1 MNTNAPTVK
10 IEKLGSEPTP
20 EAIANREQLIKRLGE
35 LIGGADNVQCWLN
48 SPHPVLG
55 DRTPKSYE
63 DEGKLQA
70 VLEYFINAIETG
82 QPS

>member
-1 MNTNAPTVK
+1 MNTNAPTAK
-10 IEKLGSEPTP
+10 AQKLESEPTP
-20 EAIANREQLIKRLGE
+20 EAIADRKQLIKRLGE
-35 LIGGADNVQCWLN
+35 LIGGTDNLQCWLN
-48 SPHPVLG
+48 SPHPIFG
-55 DRTPKSYE
+55 GRTPKSYE